1 MTIKKIVAGR
11 INTVTADEYIG
22 ESGTIFYNESL
33 GDLRLS
39 DGETLGGIPLNV
51 GDGTPGSGT
60 DGTNGTNGTNGTDG
74 ADGANG
80 ADGIQGNIGATG
92 VTGADGATGQQGIQ
106 GESSTWI
113 AWSSRNW

>member
-39 DGETLGGIPLNV
+39 DGETVGGIPLNV

-60 DGTNGTNGTNGTDG
+60 DGTNGTNGAT
-74 ADGANG
+74 G